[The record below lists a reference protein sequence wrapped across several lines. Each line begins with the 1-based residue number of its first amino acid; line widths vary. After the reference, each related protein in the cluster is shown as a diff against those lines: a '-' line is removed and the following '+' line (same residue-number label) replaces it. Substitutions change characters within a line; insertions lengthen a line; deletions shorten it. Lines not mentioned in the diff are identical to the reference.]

1 MQSQTRLTAFLF
13 MCFLLIWLNIAAT
26 ISGVYGPE
34 EKYNPVK
41 RTTSHEETVASMII
55 YP

>member
-26 ISGVYGPE
+26 ISGVYGPR
-34 EKYNPVK
+34 EKYQPVT
-41 RTTSHEETVASMII
+41 RTAGHEEIIASMII

>member
-26 ISGVYGPE
+26 ISGVYGPK
-34 EKYNPVK
+34 EKYQPVT
-41 RTTSHEETVASMII
+41 RTASHEGSVASMII